1 MTANR
6 MICFLMQINKKLTPP
21 EWRPTVWFV
30 LILANLVS
38 LLTFYSILTQK
49 YGNPVRKCPK
59 KRPKNAILTQKYGN
73 PVRRCPKNRPKNVKT
88 WLKYKKMKISP
99 PEMIATRKILL
110 KYK

>member
-59 KRPKNAILTQKYGN
+59 KRPKNAILTQNTEIPSGN
-73 PVRRCPKNRPKNVKT
+73 VQKNVPKT
-88 WLKYKKMKISP
+88 
-99 PEMIATRKILL
+99 
-110 KYK
+110 